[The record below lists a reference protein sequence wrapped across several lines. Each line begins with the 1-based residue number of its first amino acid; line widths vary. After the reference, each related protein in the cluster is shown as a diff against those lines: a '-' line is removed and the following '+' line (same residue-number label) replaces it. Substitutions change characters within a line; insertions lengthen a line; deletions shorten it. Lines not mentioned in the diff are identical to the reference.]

1 MIATVTLNPS
11 IDYIVKAESLLPGGI
26 TRTREESVYPG
37 GKGINVSVMLAG
49 LGQES
54 CAFGFTAGF
63 TGEKIEGDLRAFGC
77 RTAMIELKEGFSR
90 INVKIHAQEESEIN
104 GHGPVI
110 TQEDVGRLLE
120 RLDGLKEG
128 DWLVLA
134 GSIPPGLPRNL
145 YGQILARIQGRGIG
159 CIVDAEG
166 EALRCTLSGHPFLIK
181 PNRHELSQLCGKEL
195 HTREEVIQAAR
206 CLQQQGAR
214 NVLVSMAGDGALL
227 VPEDGPVLFRAP
239 NRGQVVNSVGAG
251 DSMVA
256 GFLAG
261 WCITGSM
268 ERALEL
274 GTACG
279 SATAFTT
286 WIADREQV
294 AAQLANPG
302 VFGLAPQEKLARPGK
317 KGEKLWNVS
326 TLEGEKVWVEFE
338 TTGAVCCAGSEEA
351 PLEDEDFA
359 DVYRSGVFTVEKGM
373 LVSVQDSGYRIHPFN
388 GQITAIYRW
397 LEEK

>member
-1 MIATVTLNPS
+1 MIYTVTFNPS
-11 IDYIVKAESLLPGGI
+11 LDYSIRINDFAFGGLNRI
-26 TRTREESVYPG
+26 GEEAIRVG
-37 GKGINVSVMLAG
+37 GKGVNVSIVLNS
-49 LGQES
+49 LGVDNT
-54 CAFGFTAGF
+54 ALGFIAGF
-63 TGEKIEGDLRAFGC
+63 TGKHIESEMQRLGC
-77 RTAMIELKEGFSR
+77 TTQFTELPEGFSR

-145 YGQILARIQGRGIG
+145 YGQILARMQGRGIG

-166 EALRCTLSGHPFLIK
+166 EVLRCTLSSHPFLIK

-373 LVSVQDSGYRIHPFN
+373 LVFVQDSGYRIHPFN

>member
-49 LGQES
+49 LGLES

-145 YGQILARIQGRGIG
+145 YGQILARMQGRGIG
-159 CIVDAEG
+159 GPAVYAFQPPVFDQAQQAR
-166 EALRCTLSGHPFLIK
+166 ALAAVRKRAAHPRGGHSGRPLLAAAGGTECAGIHGGRRRSAGTGGWAGAVPRPQPRPGGQFRGRGRLHGGRILSRLVH
-181 PNRHELSQLCGKEL
+181 NRQY
-195 HTREEVIQAAR
+195 
-206 CLQQQGAR
+206 GAC
-214 NVLVSMAGDGALL
+214 
-227 VPEDGPVLFRAP
+227 P
-239 NRGQVVNSVGAG
+239 GAG
-251 DSMVA
+251 NSLRQRHGLYHLD
-256 GFLAG
+256 
-261 WCITGSM
+261 
-268 ERALEL
+268 
-274 GTACG
+274 CG
-279 SATAFTT
+279 SGAGSGPAG
-286 WIADREQV
+286 Q
-294 AAQLANPG
+294 PG
-302 VFGLAPQEKLARPGK
+302 RVRPGPAGKIGPAGK
-317 KGEKLWNVS
+317 KGRE
-326 TLEGEKVWVEFE
+326 
-338 TTGAVCCAGSEEA
+338 
-351 PLEDEDFA
+351 
-359 DVYRSGVFTVEKGM
+359 TVEC
-373 LVSVQDSGYRIHPFN
+373 IHP
-388 GQITAIYRW
+388 GRGKGVGRI
-397 LEEK
+397 